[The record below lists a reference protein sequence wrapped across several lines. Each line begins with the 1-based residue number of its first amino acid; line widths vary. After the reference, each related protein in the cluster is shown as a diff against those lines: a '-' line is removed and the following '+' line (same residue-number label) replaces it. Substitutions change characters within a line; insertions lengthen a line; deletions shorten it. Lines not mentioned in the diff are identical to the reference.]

1 MMNCRIL
8 LLTAGMFVIGT
19 EAFMIAGLL
28 PALARDLEVSVSAA
42 GQLVTVF
49 SLAYAFGS
57 PILATLTGKAERRKL
72 LSGAMLLFAAGNA
85 LCGLANVYWLVFL
98 GRVIT
103 AAGAGLF
110 APSAAAAA
118 SALSDPDHRG
128 RSLSLVLG
136 GATVA
141 LILGVPAGTWLAY
154 MMDWRLPFRV
164 VAGLS
169 AAAAAGIRLFF
180 PKVEPPENVSMRER
194 LSQLKRPLILSALA
208 ASLTW
213 GTGVFLVY
221 TYIADIFGQFGAAG
235 RTVSFVL
242 LLTGLASFAGV
253 QFGGYAVDR
262 YGSHNII
269 VLTLF
274 LLMLAVIGLSL
285 LHEIPGYTG
294 PLLLGG
300 ASMALWGFSG
310 YAFNPAQQYRL
321 IGISGTASG
330 IVLSLHNSA
339 IYFGTALGAMV
350 GGLVLDIGGASDLG
364 CCSAGA
370 FVLALI
376 AHGASRRL
384 AVRAGGA
391 SGPS

>member
-1 MMNCRIL
+1 
-8 LLTAGMFVIGT
+8 
-19 EAFMIAGLL
+19 
-28 PALARDLEVSVSAA
+28 
-42 GQLVTVF
+42 
-49 SLAYAFGS
+49 
-57 PILATLTGKAERRKL
+57 
-72 LSGAMLLFAAGNA
+72 
-85 LCGLANVYWLVFL
+85 
-98 GRVIT
+98 
-103 AAGAGLF
+103 
-110 APSAAAAA
+110 
-118 SALSDPDHRG
+118 
-128 RSLSLVLG
+128 
-136 GATVA
+136 
-141 LILGVPAGTWLAY
+141 
-154 MMDWRLPFRV
+154 
-164 VAGLS
+164 
-169 AAAAAGIRLFF
+169 
-180 PKVEPPENVSMRER
+180 
-194 LSQLKRPLILSALA
+194 
-208 ASLTW
+208 
-213 GTGVFLVY
+213 
-221 TYIADIFGQFGAAG
+221 
-235 RTVSFVL
+235 
-242 LLTGLASFAGV
+242 
-253 QFGGYAVDR
+253 
-262 YGSHNII
+262 
-269 VLTLF
+269 
-274 LLMLAVIGLSL
+274 MLAVIGLSL

>member
-1 MMNCRIL
+1 MNCRIL

-72 LSGAMLLFAAGNA
+72 LSGAMLLFAVGNA

-180 PKVEPPENVSMRER
+180 PKVEPPESVSMRER

-310 YAFNPAQQYRL
+310 YAFNPAQQHRL

>member
-180 PKVEPPENVSMRER
+180 PKVEPPESVSMRER